1 MSDADVL
8 VLGSGIAGLLLA
20 LRSAERGTVHVI
32 TKRRADDSSTNWAQG
47 GVAAVFD
54 PADSFTDHERDTL
67 RCGAGLCDPAV
78 VRQVVHEGPERVL
91 ELAALGVPFTRE
103 GRSWA
108 LGREGGHSHRRVVHA
123 TDFTGQ
129 AIERTL
135 IERVREHPRI
145 RLSEDQQAVDLI
157 LESRMRPGR
166 RGRGPDRCWGAYVMD
181 VASGRIRPVTARVTA
196 LATGGC
202 GKVYLYT
209 SNPDIA
215 TGDGVAMAYRAGAPV
230 ANLEFVQFH
239 PTCLYHPEAKSLLL
253 SEALRGEGA
262 VLRTLDGARFMPK
275 VHPQADLA
283 PRDIVARAID
293 REMKR
298 RGEPHVLLDI
308 THVPAARVRKR
319 FPNLCRALA
328 GYGFDL
334 TREPVPVVPAAHYMC
349 GGVSA
354 DLAGRTALPGLLAV
368 GEVACTGL
376 HGANRLASNSLLEA
390 LVAAHHAAFEVR
402 RLLPIT
408 ARPPAAEA
416 WHTEGTRPPLET
428 VVFDHNWETVRRVMW
443 DLVGIVRTDQRLAF
457 AARHLALLGEEIEH
471 DYRTLRVSRDLI
483 ELRNIACVGRLI
495 VACAQHRRESRGL
508 HFNLDHPRPVRR
520 FAGRPTVMRH
530 RVQRPSRRGAGLAA
544 PMPRTL

>member
-1 MSDADVL
+1 
-8 VLGSGIAGLLLA
+8 
-20 LRSAERGTVHVI
+20 
-32 TKRRADDSSTNWAQG
+32 
-47 GVAAVFD
+47 
-54 PADSFTDHERDTL
+54 
-67 RCGAGLCDPAV
+67 
-78 VRQVVHEGPERVL
+78 
-91 ELAALGVPFTRE
+91 
-103 GRSWA
+103 
-108 LGREGGHSHRRVVHA
+108 
-123 TDFTGQ
+123 
-129 AIERTL
+129 
-135 IERVREHPRI
+135 
-145 RLSEDQQAVDLI
+145 
-157 LESRMRPGR
+157 
-166 RGRGPDRCWGAYVMD
+166 
-181 VASGRIRPVTARVTA
+181 VTA

-215 TGDGVAMAYRAGAPV
+215 TGDGIAMAHRAGAPV

-262 VLRTLDGARFMPK
+262 VLRTLDGRRFMPK

-298 RGEPHVLLDI
+298 RGESHVLLDI
-308 THVPAARVRKR
+308 THVPAARVRHR

-328 GYGFDL
+328 AYGFDL

-354 DLAGRTALPGLLAV
+354 DLAGRTALPGLLAL

-390 LVAAHHAAFEVR
+390 LVAAHHAGAEVR
-402 RLLPIT
+402 RLIPLTP
-408 ARPPAAEA
+408 RPPAAEA
-416 WHTEGTRPPLET
+416 WRTEGTRPPLET
-428 VVFDHNWETVRRVMW
+428 VVFDHNWESVRRVMW

-457 AARHLALLGEEIEH
+457 AARRLALLGEEIEH

-483 ELRNIACVGRLI
+483 ELRNIARVGRLI
-495 VACAQHRRESRGL
+495 VTCAQRRRESRGL
-508 HFNLDHPRPVRR
+508 HFNLDHPRPVPR
-520 FAGRPTVMRH
+520 FAGRPTV
-530 RVQRPSRRGAGLAA
+530 VRPRLPRPPRRATGLAA
-544 PMPRTL
+544 SRSRTL